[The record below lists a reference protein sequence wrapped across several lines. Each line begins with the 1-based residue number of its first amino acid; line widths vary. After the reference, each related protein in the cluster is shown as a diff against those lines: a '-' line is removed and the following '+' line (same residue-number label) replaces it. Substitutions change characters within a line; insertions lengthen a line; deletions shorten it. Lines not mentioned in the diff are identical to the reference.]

1 MKDLKQKVGSAVK
14 TGKLVLGSKNVI
26 RLLLNGTA
34 KLVILSDNCPK
45 GTKERIIYYCKLS
58 GVSCRIAN
66 VNGLELGAACRK
78 PFNVSAL
85 AVLEQ
90 GDSKILD
97 LAD

>member
-1 MKDLKQKVGSAVK
+1 MKDLKQKIGSAVK

-34 KLVILSDNCPK
+34 KLIILSNNCPRE
-45 GTKERIIYYCKLS
+45 TKERIIYYCKLA
-58 GVSCRIAN
+58 GVSYRVTEIS
-66 VNGLELGAACRK
+66 GLELGAACRK

-85 AVLEQ
+85 AVIEQ
-90 GDSKILD
+90 GDSTIMD